1 MKTHTDQSHRIAV
14 TYARSGSVNPE
25 AAQRTVAS
33 QQRKLQ
39 QWAIDNGYT
48 VVSGFADCARAVD
61 SRSGFSDLLDLAWKQ
76 TSVDIIV
83 ECASRLTRSVD
94 ELEALQ
100 MLGFRVV
107 EAGR

>member
-14 TYARSGSVNPE
+14 TYARSGSVSPE

-48 VVSGFADCARAVD
+48 VVAGFADCARALD
-61 SRSGFSDLLDLAWKQ
+61 SKSGLSDLLDFAWRQ
-76 TSVDIIV
+76 SSVDVIV
-83 ECASRLTRSVD
+83 ECASRLTRSV
-94 ELEALQ
+94 EEFETLQ
-100 MLGFRVV
+100 MLGYRVV